1 MGTLKQYNSSEGI
14 WRAFCG
20 VCGAVVFYHND
31 KRPDLIDVS
40 VGLMEA
46 ESGARAEEWLEW
58 SRDEVSYAEYAQNK
72 SLIESLNTGLKAWGR
87 IGT

>member
-1 MGTLKQYNSSEGI
+1 
-14 WRAFCG
+14 
-20 VCGAVVFYHND
+20 
-31 KRPDLIDVS
+31 
-40 VGLMEA
+40 MEA